1 MKIAYYPGCTLKST
15 AKNFEISAIAVA
27 KELGIEFVEL
37 SRWNCC
43 GTVYSMTSDDV
54 MHHLAPIRNL
64 IRVKEDGFEKVV
76 TLCSMCFNTLKRANI
91 LVQREREKLD
101 KINDFMYL
109 ENIDYAGDVE
119 VLHLLEILR
128 DDIGW
133 EEIMTHVKNPLN
145 GLVFAP
151 YYGCLLVRPPE
162 VAIDNVEMPYV
173 LDRLFESLGAKAID
187 YPYSTECCGAYNT
200 VSNPDIVL
208 DRTYTMVNL
217 ARQQGA
223 DAIILSC
230 PLCDFNL
237 EIRQKKVMEKYP
249 DFHPLPVL
257 YFTQIMAV
265 AFGLPENTYGFEYNS
280 INPEGIFKK
289 AGERL

>member
-119 VLHLLEILR
+119 VLHFLEILR
-128 DDIGW
+128 DEVGW
-133 EEIMTHVKNPLN
+133 DEIRKHVKNPLN

-237 EIRQKKVMEKYP
+237 EARQKKVMEKYP

>member
-1 MKIAYYPGCTLKST
+1 MRISYYPGCTLKST

-27 KELGIEFVEL
+27 KELDIEFVEL

-54 MHHLAPIRNL
+54 MHQLAPIRNL
-64 IRVKEDGFEKVV
+64 IRVKEDGFDRVV

-91 LVQREREKLD
+91 LVQRDRGKLD

-119 VLHLLEILR
+119 VLHFLEILR
-128 DDIGW
+128 DDVGW
-133 EEIMTHVKNPLN
+133 DEIRTHVKNPLN

-173 LDRLFESLGAKAID
+173 LDRLFESLGAGTID

-208 DRTYTMVNL
+208 DKTYAMVNL
-217 ARQQGA
+217 AREQGA

-237 EIRQKKVMEKYP
+237 EARQKKVMEKYP

-265 AFGLPENTYGFEYNS
+265 AFGLPEDTYGFEYNA
-280 INPEGIFKK
+280 IDPEEIFKK
-289 AGERL
+289 ARERL

>member
-91 LVQREREKLD
+91 LVQRDREKLG

-119 VLHLLEILR
+119 VLHFLEILR
-128 DDIGW
+128 DEVGW
-133 EEIMTHVKNPLN
+133 DEIRKHVKNPLN

-265 AFGLPENTYGFEYNS
+265 AFGLPEDTYGFEYNP

>member
-1 MKIAYYPGCTLKST
+1 MRISYYPGCTLKST

-54 MHHLAPIRNL
+54 MHQLAPIRNL
-64 IRVKEDGFEKVV
+64 IRVKEDGFDRVV

-91 LVQREREKLD
+91 LVQRDREKLD

-119 VLHLLEILR
+119 VLHFLEILR

-133 EEIMTHVKNPLN
+133 DEIRTHVKNPLN

-208 DRTYTMVNL
+208 DKTYAMVNL
-217 ARQQGA
+217 AREQGA

-237 EIRQKKVMEKYP
+237 EARQKKVMEKYP

-265 AFGLPENTYGFEYNS
+265 AFGLPEDTYGFEYNA
-280 INPEGIFKK
+280 INPEEIFKK